1 MRSTR
6 KHKTRTEHMVSA
18 HHAKVAL
25 IEEMKRNGTYVPQK
39 PKVNTSAKKRNRR

>member
-1 MRSTR
+1 MRSSR
-6 KHKTRTEHMVSA
+6 KHKTSAEHKVSA

-25 IEEMKRNGTYVPQK
+25 VEEMKREGTYVPQK